1 MHSVS
6 PVIDDLAAVLAQGV
20 LRLHRRAI
28 DAAPGGE
35 QGIVSSDGFSP
46 ESGDSCLEVVPSTR
60 PCGSDTGVDAVG
72 PLGLV
77 PEAAHAATREGVAQW
92 P

>member
-1 MHSVS
+1 MHSVD
-6 PVIDDLAAVLAQGV
+6 PVIDDLAAVLALGV
-20 LRLHRRAI
+20 LRLRRRAFN
-28 DAAPGGE
+28 AAPAAE
-35 QGIVSSDGFSP
+35 QGIVPSDGFSP
-46 ESGDSCLEVVPSTR
+46 ESAPTGLEVLAGSR